1 MTNLAINPLLGSKP
15 SSGRTDGANLCYG
28 LVTSLSF
35 AWQQFEVYSLGVQ
48 RGIPVPLKVLLAGR
62 AEHTE
67 GGGWSYNNLR
77 PRLGKFCPS
86 PITNAQIV
94 LDDSYSLWFGPSL

>member
-1 MTNLAINPLLGSKP
+1 M
-15 SSGRTDGANLCYG
+15 
-28 LVTSLSF
+28 
-35 AWQQFEVYSLGVQ
+35 
-48 RGIPVPLKVLLAGR
+48 PLKVLLAGR

>member
-1 MTNLAINPLLGSKP
+1 MKW
-15 SSGRTDGANLCYG
+15 
-28 LVTSLSF
+28 LVTALSF

-62 AEHTE
+62 TAHTE

-77 PRLGKFCPS
+77 PRLDKFCPS
-86 PITNAQIV
+86 LMTSAQIV
-94 LDDSYSLWFGPSL
+94 LGDSYSLWFGLSV